1 MKQNNT
7 FVYRIF
13 KSSEY
18 ENFKNSNIFEG
29 NEMDLESGFIHL
41 STKEQLKETISNY
54 FKNDDNLIIV
64 QLRSS
69 DLANFLKW
77 ELATNNFKFPHFYN
91 RLEFKWVNKVFSSN
105 ELCL

>member
-18 ENFKNSNIFEG
+18 ENFKNSNFFEG

-54 FKNDDNLIIV
+54 FNNDDNLIIV

-77 ELATNNFKFPHFYN
+77 ELSTNNSKFPHFYN

-105 ELCL
+105 ELCQ